1 MTATAPAP
9 VYPSLEGS
17 EDPFPFL
24 NHLREHQPVYQIPD
38 RPNIYLLTR
47 YDDVKRA
54 LSEWSTFSNT
64 EARSGLSGIWFGGGP
79 EDATMI
85 NELDPPLHRPQRVL
99 AQAPIA
105 PGRLRSYVTLIT
117 ELVDG
122 LIDRFIDD
130 GSTEFVSAFA
140 HQLPLKLTMQLLGI
154 PESDMDW
161 IITWTS
167 FESSGLSWMPDEFR
181 EGQKVH
187 AQKMLSYLSDMLLER
202 LENPGDDVISFVV
215 QEQVGREGE
224 FKMPQARAISAML
237 LAGGVITT
245 AHFMASALL
254 LLLQHRD
261 QMAKV
266 RADTSLIPR
275 MLEECLRL
283 QGPVL
288 WQPRRMAVEIELHG
302 ITIPKGSHVLLMQA
316 AANRDPAKFAEPDR
330 FHVDRPDVMD
340 HLGFGFGEHFCLG
353 APLARLESRIAFE
366 RLFARLADIRLI
378 EPQRI
383 EHIRSPQFRGVRSLN
398 IEFDAAAQD

>member
-140 HQLPLKLTMQLLGI
+140 HQLPLKLCQ
-154 PESDMDW
+154 PW
-161 IITWTS
+161 VRRARPVPCR
-167 FESSGLSWMPDEFR
+167 SSRRYGP
-181 EGQKVH
+181 
-187 AQKMLSYLSDMLLER
+187 
-202 LENPGDDVISFVV
+202 
-215 QEQVGREGE
+215 
-224 FKMPQARAISAML
+224 
-237 LAGGVITT
+237 
-245 AHFMASALL
+245 
-254 LLLQHRD
+254 
-261 QMAKV
+261 
-266 RADTSLIPR
+266 PR
-275 MLEECLRL
+275 
-283 QGPVL
+283 
-288 WQPRRMAVEIELHG
+288 
-302 ITIPKGSHVLLMQA
+302 
-316 AANRDPAKFAEPDR
+316 
-330 FHVDRPDVMD
+330 
-340 HLGFGFGEHFCLG
+340 GFGEHDVVG
-353 APLARLESRIAFE
+353 
-366 RLFARLADIRLI
+366 
-378 EPQRI
+378 
-383 EHIRSPQFRGVRSLN
+383 GVDGRRR
-398 IEFDAAAQD
+398 AG